1 MKPNESLVST
11 QEHVEK
17 ALSRARADK
26 SAPALADLE
35 EAAESLLRATA
46 DTRQERVTTLAEH
59 LEATHRQARR

>member
-1 MKPNESLVST
+1 M
-11 QEHVEK
+11 EK